1 MRDSSVARSAT
12 VARSLL
18 AAYYFAV
25 TLAWAK
31 GATVH
36 MKLKSG
42 GRGIAKLIAAIGLIA
57 LGAATQMSGG
67 QAAAPMQSPA
77 MTAAPAGQVATAS
90 LSLTGEVKTELHL
103 SAADLK
109 ALPRTSV
116 KAFDAHE
123 KQTHVFE
130 GVTLQEL
137 LNRAGV
143 PTGEDLRGKGLAM
156 CVVADAADGYRA
168 VYSLGELEPSIGN
181 EIVLVADTVDGQRI
195 PAGQGPLRL
204 VVPSDKR
211 PARWVRMLQTL
222 TVVSVSTPK

>member
-1 MRDSSVARSAT
+1 MISRSVAVNTR
-12 VARSLL
+12 
-18 AAYYFAV
+18 
-25 TLAWAK
+25 
-31 GATVH
+31 
-36 MKLKSG
+36 LKRA
-42 GRGIAKLIAAIGLIA
+42 GRGIGLSIVAFSCIAF
-57 LGAATQMSGG
+57 AAVAQMSGG
-67 QAAAPMQSPA
+67 QSAPPMQSPA
-77 MTAAPAGQVATAS
+77 MTAPPAGQMAS
-90 LSLTGEVKTELHL
+90 SSVSLTGEVKTELHL

-156 CVVADAADGYRA
+156 CVVAGASDGYHA

-181 EIVLVADTVDGQRI
+181 ETVLVADTVDGQPI

-222 TVVSVSTPK
+222 TVVSVSTSK

>member
-1 MRDSSVARSAT
+1 MNTR
-12 VARSLL
+12 
-18 AAYYFAV
+18 
-25 TLAWAK
+25 
-31 GATVH
+31 
-36 MKLKSG
+36 LKKV
-42 GRGIAKLIAAIGLIA
+42 GRGIGLAIVTFSCAAF
-57 LGAATQMSGG
+57 GAASQMSGG
-67 QAAAPMQSPA
+67 QSAAPMQSPA
-77 MTAAPAGQVATAS
+77 MTAASAGQAMTAS

-143 PTGEDLRGKGLAM
+143 PTGEDMRGKGLAM
-156 CVVADAADGYRA
+156 CVVAGAADGYHA

-181 EIVLVADTVDGQRI
+181 ETVLVADTVDGQPI

-222 TVVSVSTPK
+222 TVVSVSAPK